1 MNTSAQEVSDIMQS
15 LSEKEEKV
23 LLRSTANGCISAT
36 ALPVRSVGVQV
47 GVASELNDLSTY
59 QIMFTSLNFLGV
71 TSF

>member
-23 LLRSTANGCISAT
+23 LLRSTANGCNSAT

-47 GVASELNDLSTY
+47 GVASELND
-59 QIMFTSLNFLGV
+59 
-71 TSF
+71 